1 MNTKPKWLQSN
12 KRVLEWE
19 REPGGI
25 CVVAAYGYAFEPD
38 PDHNCAEHMHFYPNS
53 AEARL
58 DLKLLRP
65 CSCLRCTSKG
75 KLA

>member
-12 KRVLEWE
+12 KKVREWE

-25 CVVAAYGYAFEPD
+25 CVASSYGYAFFPD
-38 PDHNCAEHMHFYPNS
+38 PDHHIAEHTHIY
-53 AEARL
+53 ATAKEARA

-65 CSCLRCTSKG
+65 CSCLRCTSQG